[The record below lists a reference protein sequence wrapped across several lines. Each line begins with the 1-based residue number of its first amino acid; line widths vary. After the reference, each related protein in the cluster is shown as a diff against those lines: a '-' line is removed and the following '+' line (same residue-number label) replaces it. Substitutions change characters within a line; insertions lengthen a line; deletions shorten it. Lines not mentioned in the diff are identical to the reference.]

1 VTPTGKQKCRRN
13 PRFCSLCEVLKSF
26 MEEPDKT
33 LTLNLTKTMV
43 TALFK
48 PEGIMPALVTPF
60 TEDGKQVNEESLRNL
75 VKNCIGLGA
84 SGLVPCGTTGEFV
97 NLTTEEKKKVI
108 DVVIDEANGKAKVV
122 AGTGAS
128 GTGQALEMTRY
139 AKDAGADAV
148 LIVTPF
154 YLKPA
159 DRGIYEHYDTIAS
172 QVDMPIILYN
182 IPQVTGLSLPWQMV
196 EDLAQIPNI
205 VGVKDSSGQLAFILA
220 VLEKVRD
227 KINVMCGHDEIVV
240 GALAAGCS
248 GVILASANF
257 IPDVWVQVYNAV
269 QEGDLKTARELQ
281 YKVQKISRIIAK
293 SGAVGTKEALNLMG
307 MKVGPVRLPLSVGGE
322 LTYEEREELRLDLE
336 KIGKIT
342 PRPVKFEIAEKT
354 LEERFMAVD
363 ITLEVIR
370 DFKLRIGEALAG
382 KDAEVAHIDLVIGEK
397 NGPVGEAYAR
407 AKAAPSAGHEP
418 LLAILEPNLA
428 VKPATVI
435 IPTVTIK
442 SMRQASMVYGPAQT
456 AVAKA
461 VADSIADGTIPK
473 AAVDD
478 LIILASVFV
487 HPTAVDRQRVY
498 INNYKAMRHAIR
510 KAIENRP
517 ATEEI
522 IENKERSKH
531 PFKYTP

>member
-1 VTPTGKQKCRRN
+1 
-13 PRFCSLCEVLKSF
+13 
-26 MEEPDKT
+26 M
-33 LTLNLTKTMV
+33 
-43 TALFK
+43 FK
-48 PEGIMPALVTPF
+48 PQGILPALVTPF
-60 TEDGKQVNEESLRNL
+60 TEDGKQVNEEALRNL
-75 VKNCIGLGA
+75 VDRCMQLGV
-84 SGLVPCGTTGEFV
+84 SGVVPCGTTGEFV
-97 NLTTEEKKKVI
+97 NLTVGEKKKVI
-108 DVVIDEANGKAKVV
+108 DIVVDQVNGKVKVV

-128 GTGQALEMTRY
+128 GTEQALEMTRY
-139 AKDAGADAV
+139 AKDAGADAA

-159 DRGIYEHYDTIAS
+159 DRGIYEHFEKIAS
-172 QVDMPIILYN
+172 QVDLPIILYN
-182 IPQVTGLSLPWQMV
+182 IPQCTGLPLPWQMV

-205 VGVKDSSGQLAFILA
+205 VGLKDSSGELRTILA

-248 GVILASANF
+248 GAILASANF
-257 IPDVWVQVYNAV
+257 MPDVWVKIYDSV
-269 QEGDLKTARELQ
+269 QKGDLKTAQETQ
-281 YKVQKISRIIAK
+281 YKVQKIARIIAK
-293 SGAVGTKEALNLMG
+293 SGPVGTKEALNLIG

-342 PRPVKFEIAEKT
+342 PKPVKFEV
-354 LEERFMAVD
+354 EEGKPIEQRFFAVGV
-363 ITLEVIR
+363 TPQVIK

-382 KDAEVAHIDLVIGEK
+382 TGAEVAHIDLVIGRK
-397 NGPVGEAYAR
+397 DGPVGEAYVK

-435 IPTVTIK
+435 VPTVTIR

-461 VADSIADGTIPK
+461 VADSLADGTLPK
-473 AAVDD
+473 EAADD
-478 LIILASVFV
+478 LVIIASVFV

-510 KAIENRP
+510 RAVEGRP
-517 ATEEI
+517 TTDEI
-522 IENKERSKH
+522 TENKERAKH